1 MGKVYVL
8 AKADSA
14 IQQTVSPQGMGLT
27 INTSPENLDYNKFGT
42 SGSSQNKVA
51 RKFGN
56 VGAKAR
62 FGLGA
67 LGGLNAFYNATSSG
81 QPGAI
86 SSIGSGAMS
95 GYYGSQG
102 LENLAAKQGAKIG
115 VKRDNRES
123 AAAYDEAQ
131 GENQQRDAMS
141 MLPEYNRQM
150 NFNQN
155 KVGVTQ
161 PPAVSPQIGNQ
172 PGQLGHTP
180 GPNADNSITQ
190 NMPGGQVAVSP
201 TLTEDNSQQATLQ
214 QPQPVAVTGANNG
227 QPPVPKVLTP
237 EELKASQGENVLPDG
252 SSGATIAG
260 G

>member
-27 INTSPENLDYNKFGT
+27 INTSPENLDYTKFGT
-42 SGSSQNKVA
+42 SHNKLTNRGSNQNRLA

-102 LENLAAKQGAKIG
+102 LENLAAKEGAKIG

-180 GPNADNSITQ
+180 GPNADNSITE
-190 NMPGGQVAVSP
+190 NMPGGQVAVTPP
-201 TLTEDNSQQATLQ
+201 TLTPDNSQQATL
-214 QPQPVAVTGANNG
+214 G

-237 EELKASQGENVLPDG
+237 EELKASQGENATPDG
-252 SSGATIAG
+252 SSSATIAG